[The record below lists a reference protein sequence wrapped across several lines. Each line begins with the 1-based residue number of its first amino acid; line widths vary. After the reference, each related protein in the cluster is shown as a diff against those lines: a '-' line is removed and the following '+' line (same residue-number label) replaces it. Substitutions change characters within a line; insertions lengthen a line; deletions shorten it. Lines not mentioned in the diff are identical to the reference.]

1 MCLERRA
8 LLERRQVGRNRVEVA
23 FLERVGRHRPVA
35 AGKLIVTQGACASCH
50 AVSGTA
56 AKGAV
61 GPALDGIA
69 NRKIGGVA
77 DFNAANVKKWV
88 ANPSSLKPGSSMP
101 PYALKESYLDAIAAY
116 LATLK

>member
-1 MCLERRA
+1 VMSPTEA
-8 LLERRQVGRNRVEVA
+8 PITD
-23 FLERVGRHRPVA
+23 PVA